1 MVEPTTSCVFL
12 VSTSQTNQAYL
23 FALLQVKLK
32 DIILYRQVL
41 LFFFIFFYHTLM
53 CNA

>member
-12 VSTSQTNQAYL
+12 VSTSQTNQAY
-23 FALLQVKLK
+23 FFVKLK

-41 LFFFIFFYHTLM
+41 LGWFFFFF
-53 CNA
+53 

>member
-12 VSTSQTNQAYL
+12 VSTSQTNQAY
-23 FALLQVKLK
+23 FFTLLQVKLK

-41 LFFFIFFYHTLM
+41 LGFFLFVFLSHT
-53 CNA
+53 NV